1 MRPRKKLQ
9 NDQPKPMDEQE
20 QRILIRYLADRL
32 KRSRRELAVHQAM
45 AEVLRERGLPDV
57 DELLALFRNEPTLDE
72 ILNRSLA
79 WLETLLPESEHDLH
93 QRALAE
99 YLRKWEPDGEP
110 N

>member
-1 MRPRKKLQ
+1 
-9 NDQPKPMDEQE
+9 MDEQE

-45 AEVLRERGLPDV
+45 AEALRERGPADV
-57 DELLALFRNEPTLDE
+57 DDLLALFRNEPTLDE
-72 ILNRSLA
+72 FLNRSLA
-79 WLETLLPESEHDLH
+79 WLETLLPESEREL
-93 QRALAE
+93 QQKALAE